1 MVFLRVRRQASVT
14 GIGQA
19 IVQAA
24 RPRAVVAP
32 LQLGLAVQAHH
43 MYRSQF
49 LVDTLP
55 GMGFASSY
63 KEVWCFEKNV
73 ADSVAPDM
81 LVDDMDVLDMALL
94 FAGDNVDHNIL
105 TIDGESTIQSC
116 ANVFL
121 LPHQARNVIEDHG
134 TKAMAECLA

>member
-1 MVFLRVRRQASVT
+1 MGEETSRKIA

-49 LVDTLP
+49 LVTLH

-63 KEVWCFEKNV
+63 KEVLRFEKNA

-81 LVDDMDVLDMALL
+81 LADDIDVLDMTLL

-105 TIDGESTIQSC
+105 TIDGKGTFHGMGIIAAITPGRKRTISFQGDT
-116 ANVFL
+116 
-121 LPHQARNVIEDHG
+121 LP
-134 TKAMAECLA
+134 T